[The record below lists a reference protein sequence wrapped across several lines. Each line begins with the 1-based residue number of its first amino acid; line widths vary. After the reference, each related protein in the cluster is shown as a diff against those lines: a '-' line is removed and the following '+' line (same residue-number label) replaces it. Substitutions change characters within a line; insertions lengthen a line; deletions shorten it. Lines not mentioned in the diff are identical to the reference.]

1 MNESREEFDYS
12 LDDDFDE
19 SVVSGKGG
27 ISPSSKNRFMNKQ
40 LEGLNEKSV
49 DSYSNDFD
57 GIDQVKGSES
67 LHEKSYL
74 SEYTQ
79 DFNSPVEKG
88 STGSDKEKEYHT
100 QSKVDS
106 EPSNEYQDD
115 FLQEKSSVLL
125 DENTPI
131 TTMNNLPSTHE
142 IDQLP
147 KENNIDYGEDFFEGS
162 LKEEEETP
170 KAPESEQ
177 KEDDVAHHSAP
188 IPAPIIATKSGDSV
202 GNSKSGDNYDD
213 FLSISA
219 NSPMADALKSRSL
232 DPLKTVPPM
241 QPEEFNAALFE
252 TTMDSGLFPNY
263 SPSPTATTALVPD
276 STVEPSIMKPK
287 LSPKT
292 SVLHLQELIKEKEDL
307 FAPLPD
313 DHSSIGS
320 NQEKPQNKSQIDNHI
335 DGEVEG
341 GDDERRNSASY
352 DASFEEKT
360 SLAQLVND
368 PIDEDNSLYL
378 LEDEEEVKK
387 QEAKEEQLLQEYSDF
402 VRRSSEASLYK
413 TDSSNF
419 FKSSKTI
426 TSPLPVTEEEEGHD
440 QASLVS
446 NLKEGSSL
454 LLPEKEK
461 ISDEIKREEEGE
473 ENKYSDARARVEEEE
488 DDAILRDSALL
499 MTMDPRP
506 ESPGTIE
513 LKNNLTEEG
522 INRVKRLSENFMDN
536 VFHHSSKTSP
546 RDDKALKD
554 LEESV
559 KVSEE
564 QIRAIKE
571 ETNSLSD
578 LHSLNPPVQQSSVP
592 PSQREYENDLEEDD
606 KPFIYPKNMFE
617 EEEEFIYPAEPD
629 LSTNHVSPLKPSNQ
643 AKNRTAPKSQKS
655 SQNALLD
662 SLERYEAPPAKSAG
676 KRPSSSSA
684 PNSNP
689 NSSRRAS
696 TRPNSSSQK
705 VNQLRNTV
713 ETNRKASVREIL
725 AASTTP
731 VAQIKKSKISSEQLS
746 AQRMKEFV
754 LSKPNNPLR
763 FNVAENCLVLT
774 EVCIHRKNFQRCSSM
789 FCQEAFKKY
798 QWMKL
803 MRKKSALAIEL
814 LESADEL
821 WKKKLDQS
829 LEEAVESLTEEQEN
843 EVQVIAKKLSLHTT
857 NDKKL
862 FKTLRYMKKHDLDK
876 DEHKKIQYE
885 EYDLTFDHYTFL
897 TRQLELRKDFNYHR
911 KKAILD
917 HLRFEHLQQRDLLRK
932 SISLPT
938 IYLARMRRDFLAM
951 INFHKD
957 RVEKMILYILNICLQ
972 PKLLHPIT
980 TSEQTLLQNRIFKA
994 SLQAFDFLKVGLLS
1008 ISSICQKVREIYC
1021 SPDDKIMQSYLNN
1034 YKNPLTSTS
1043 NEEGEEGDENID
1055 ENNGRKQRPRTSS
1068 PVIMTSKL
1076 KKNKFSRFYGSFDE
1090 EDGEG
1095 GDYGRVNGRRRTA
1108 SGRNRPGSRS
1118 RSRGGQR
1125 SSPAR
1130 PQTAPEN
1137 LTSSGSANKKGSKG
1151 FTNAMRSFSP
1161 KYGSGEEEGDFQ
1173 TVPFSRNNSY
1183 YSDFDDVEGKGSSG
1197 IEEKGNNRIRG
1208 DSYESYNSIIDEE
1221 DLAHHRSSGDEIR
1234 TMKEDDDTAI
1244 LTAELGEDEI
1254 EERHLTRSQSPPYN
1268 ESDFEKPSKSEQSPS
1283 KDDVEL
1289 IPRTKSLNDVVPDRK
1304 KKKPK
1309 TNSSNSANHMVIT
1322 KKDLLIAQMKDTKL
1336 NTSLLL
1342 QDMLSEHNIPS
1353 LSQQSFVK
1361 SSLSNSYTVEDE
1373 EEAKMTEEEE
1383 KKKANDL
1390 EKEKRRQ
1397 QRQTMKQQTSSAQ
1410 KKIQCSYCH
1419 NYVLQQTIKRFPQLL
1434 NHNDDEVIAKAND
1447 FLQTNL
1453 YKNLEKLNPPTLKR
1467 EEYLYLYQKLV
1478 KKLKYSVK
1486 KSSKRYSHVKN
1497 MNDGHLVSSTGSF
1510 MSGTSSYSG
1519 SFDDFAPPS
1528 SANSPLRP
1536 VRQSQQERSDVRY
1549 KAHHP
1554 APHHD
1559 ASFCSYECMKRWT
1572 VYYCP
1577 VQFKYESEILIDM
1590 VAGYKVKV

>member
-57 GIDQVKGSES
+57 GVDQVKGSES

-79 DFNSPVEKG
+79 DFNSPVEKD
-88 STGSDKEKEYHT
+88 STGSNKEKEYHT

-131 TTMNNLPSTHE
+131 TTMNNLPSALE

-147 KENNIDYGEDFFEGS
+147 KENSIDYGEDFFEGS
-162 LKEEEETP
+162 LKEEEEAP

-177 KEDDVAHHSAP
+177 KEDDITHHSVP
-188 IPAPIIATKSGDSV
+188 IPAPIVATKSGDSV
-202 GNSKSGDNYDD
+202 GNLKSGDNYDD

-219 NSPMADALKSRSL
+219 YSPMADALKSRSL
-232 DPLKTVPPM
+232 DPPQSLPPSM
-241 QPEEFNAALFE
+241 QPEELNATLFE

-263 SPSPTATTALVPD
+263 SPSPTATSALVPD
-276 STVEPSIMKPK
+276 ATVEPSIMKPK

-292 SVLHLQELIKEKEDL
+292 SVLHLQELIKDKEDL

-320 NQEKPQNKSQIDNHI
+320 NQEKTQINNQIDNHV

-341 GDDERRNSASY
+341 GEDERRNSASY

-426 TSPLPVTEEEEGHD
+426 TSPLPVTEEEEDHD

-454 LLPEKEK
+454 ILPEKEK
-461 ISDEIKREEEGE
+461 ISDEIKREEEGGE
-473 ENKYSDARARVEEEE
+473 ENKESDKRVEEEE

-499 MTMDPRP
+499 MSIDPRP
-506 ESPGTIE
+506 ESPETIE

-546 RDDKALKD
+546 RDEKALKD

-578 LHSLNPPVQQSSVP
+578 HHSLNPPVQQSSVP
-592 PSQREYENDLEEDD
+592 PSPAAVSEFKEEKDYENDLEEDD
-606 KPFIYPKNMFE
+606 KPFVYPKRMFEE
-617 EEEEFIYPAEPD
+617 EEEEFIYPADPD

-643 AKNRTAPKSQKS
+643 TKNRTAPKSQKTS
-655 SQNALLD
+655 KNPLLD

-676 KRPSSSSA
+676 TSRPPSSSA
-684 PNSNP
+684 TNSNP

-696 TRPNSSSQK
+696 SRPNSSSQK

-843 EVQVIAKKLSLHTT
+843 EVIT
-857 NDKKL
+857 
-862 FKTLRYMKKHDLDK
+862 
-876 DEHKKIQYE
+876 QYI
-885 EYDLTFDHYTFL
+885 DNPF
-897 TRQLELRKDFNYHR
+897 
-911 KKAILD
+911 
-917 HLRFEHLQQRDLLRK
+917 
-932 SISLPT
+932 
-938 IYLARMRRDFLAM
+938 YLVF
-951 INFHKD
+951 
-957 RVEKMILYILNICLQ
+957 
-972 PKLLHPIT
+972 
-980 TSEQTLLQNRIFKA
+980 
-994 SLQAFDFLKVGLLS
+994 
-1008 ISSICQKVREIYC
+1008 
-1021 SPDDKIMQSYLNN
+1021 
-1034 YKNPLTSTS
+1034 NPL
-1043 NEEGEEGDENID
+1043 
-1055 ENNGRKQRPRTSS
+1055 
-1068 PVIMTSKL
+1068 
-1076 KKNKFSRFYGSFDE
+1076 F
-1090 EDGEG
+1090 
-1095 GDYGRVNGRRRTA
+1095 
-1108 SGRNRPGSRS
+1108 
-1118 RSRGGQR
+1118 
-1125 SSPAR
+1125 
-1130 PQTAPEN
+1130 
-1137 LTSSGSANKKGSKG
+1137 
-1151 FTNAMRSFSP
+1151 
-1161 KYGSGEEEGDFQ
+1161 
-1173 TVPFSRNNSY
+1173 
-1183 YSDFDDVEGKGSSG
+1183 
-1197 IEEKGNNRIRG
+1197 
-1208 DSYESYNSIIDEE
+1208 
-1221 DLAHHRSSGDEIR
+1221 
-1234 TMKEDDDTAI
+1234 
-1244 LTAELGEDEI
+1244 
-1254 EERHLTRSQSPPYN
+1254 
-1268 ESDFEKPSKSEQSPS
+1268 
-1283 KDDVEL
+1283 
-1289 IPRTKSLNDVVPDRK
+1289 
-1304 KKKPK
+1304 
-1309 TNSSNSANHMVIT
+1309 
-1322 KKDLLIAQMKDTKL
+1322 
-1336 NTSLLL
+1336 
-1342 QDMLSEHNIPS
+1342 
-1353 LSQQSFVK
+1353 
-1361 SSLSNSYTVEDE
+1361 
-1373 EEAKMTEEEE
+1373 
-1383 KKKANDL
+1383 
-1390 EKEKRRQ
+1390 
-1397 QRQTMKQQTSSAQ
+1397 
-1410 KKIQCSYCH
+1410 
-1419 NYVLQQTIKRFPQLL
+1419 
-1434 NHNDDEVIAKAND
+1434 
-1447 FLQTNL
+1447 
-1453 YKNLEKLNPPTLKR
+1453 
-1467 EEYLYLYQKLV
+1467 
-1478 KKLKYSVK
+1478 
-1486 KSSKRYSHVKN
+1486 
-1497 MNDGHLVSSTGSF
+1497 
-1510 MSGTSSYSG
+1510 
-1519 SFDDFAPPS
+1519 
-1528 SANSPLRP
+1528 
-1536 VRQSQQERSDVRY
+1536 
-1549 KAHHP
+1549 
-1554 APHHD
+1554 
-1559 ASFCSYECMKRWT
+1559 
-1572 VYYCP
+1572 
-1577 VQFKYESEILIDM
+1577 
-1590 VAGYKVKV
+1590 